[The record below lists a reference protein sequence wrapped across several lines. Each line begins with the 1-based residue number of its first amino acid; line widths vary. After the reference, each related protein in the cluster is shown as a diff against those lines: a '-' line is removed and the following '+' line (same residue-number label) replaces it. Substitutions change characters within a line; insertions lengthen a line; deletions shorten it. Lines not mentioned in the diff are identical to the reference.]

1 MKDKETVSWQ
11 DRKASERFAMIS
23 PLLADDI
30 DPAKRVSSA
39 HGSLRPTTYRKGPCT
54 GLRRHGAGTAI
65 PVSGP

>member
-30 DPAKRVSSA
+30 DTAKKSQ
-39 HGSLRPTTYRKGPCT
+39 LRSRIAEANKISERTLYRLEAAWKTAGE
-54 GLRRHGAGTAI
+54 LR
-65 PVSGP
+65 

>member
-30 DPAKRVSSA
+30 DPAK
-39 HGSLRPTTYRKGPCT
+39 KDI
-54 GLRRHGAGTAI
+54 GA
-65 PVSGP
+65 